1 MSRYAVC
8 RVEKDGYFIYSYAE
22 TFEEAIQKAEECSM
36 RSGDSYIAISEEK
49 LKQHR
54 NE

>member
-8 RVEKDGYFIYSYAE
+8 RVEKKDSYFIYSYAE

-49 LKQHR
+49 
-54 NE
+54 N